1 MTVRKG
7 IEALQFA
14 FELRSVKSL
23 VSDLS
28 SKESGSWEVK
38 DHKLMYSSSFR
49 RFFGKEKASSHA
61 SEKYKKPQIDP

>member
-1 MTVRKG
+1 MRKG

-14 FELRSVKSL
+14 FELRSVKL

-28 SKESGSWEVK
+28 SKESDSWEVK

-49 RFFGKEKASSHA
+49 CFFGKEKASSHA
-61 SEKYKKPQIDP
+61 SEK